1 MYNKKF
7 ILLLVV
13 LLALGAIAMAGC
25 GAPPEEDFEME
36 DPDVDDPGVD
46 DDPFSQLDLEEND
59 LFVPVGA

>member
-1 MYNKKF
+1 VRSKKL

-36 DPDVDDPGVD
+36 EPLEDPEMN
-46 DDPFSQLDLEEND
+46 DDPFEDPDLDAD
-59 LFVPVGA
+59 DPFDGS

>member
-1 MYNKKF
+1 MRSKKL

-36 DPDVDDPGVD
+36 EPLDDPDLD
-46 DDPFSQLDLEEND
+46 DDPFEDPDLDDDPFED
-59 LFVPVGA
+59 GS

>member
-13 LLALGAIAMAGC
+13 LLTLGAIAMAGC

-36 DPDVDDPGVD
+36 DPGVDDPGVE
-46 DDPFSQLDLEEND
+46 DDPFSQLDLDEDD
-59 LFVPVGA
+59 LFVAVGA

>member
-1 MYNKKF
+1 VRSKKL

-36 DPDVDDPGVD
+36 EPLDDPDLD
-46 DDPFSQLDLEEND
+46 DDPFEDPDLDDDPFED
-59 LFVPVGA
+59 GS